1 MHLATAPVLAY
12 PDFSVDVKLETD
24 ASGVGLEAVLS
35 QTQKDGSTRPIAFAS
50 NTFQSSEVNY
60 VITELEALA
69 VVWAVKHFR
78 QYLYGHKC
86 QVITDHEV
94 LKSPLTTP
102 HPSGKLAQWGLI
114 LQELDLVIPYCPG
127 KKNPKADA
135 LSRYPVHR
143 DPTDDRGLGIV
154 VAQVGAPPDSSP
166 RQEGEQ
172 LGEDSLSVASSKG
185 VEQSAPDD
193 TLEKRQRSD
202 PGLLDMIH
210 YLENN
215 ILPEDD

>member
-1 MHLATAPVLAY
+1 MLCEPYL
-12 PDFSVDVKLETD
+12 
-24 ASGVGLEAVLS
+24 
-35 QTQKDGSTRPIAFAS
+35 
-50 NTFQSSEVNY
+50 QSSEVNY

-69 VVWAVKHFR
+69 VVWGVKHFR

-86 QVITDHEV
+86 QVITDHEA
-94 LKSPLTTP
+94 LKSLLSTP

-114 LQELDLVIPYCPG
+114 LQELDLDITYCPG
-127 KKNPKADA
+127 KRNPKANA
-135 LSRYPVHR
+135 LSRYPVHQ
-143 DPTDDRGLGIV
+143 DPADDCGLGVV
-154 VAQVGAPPDSSP
+154 VAQVGAPPDSSQ

-172 LGEDSLSVASSKG
+172 LGEDSPSVVSSKG
-185 VEQSAPDD
+185 VEQSVPED